1 MSPEVTAAAAPARF
15 RRPRPEEA
23 AAITELAVRS
33 KRHWGYGDAFIES
46 LAEELAFT
54 PERLADPALH
64 VELLE
69 TDGRPVGVFG
79 LRRRTEL
86 AFLED
91 LWVEPSAMGRGHGR
105 RLFRRAVAI
114 ARAWGKGVLEWESDP
129 FAEPFYLHLGATRVG
144 MVPSSVIPGRSLPL
158 MRYPL

>member
-1 MSPEVTAAAAPARF
+1 MSCETTAAAAAARL
-15 RRPRPEEA
+15 RRPRPDEA
-23 AAITELAVRS
+23 AAITQLAVRA
-33 KRHWGYGDAFIES
+33 KRHWGYDDAFIES

-54 PERLADPALH
+54 PKRLADPVVH

-86 AFLED
+86 AFLKN

-105 RLFRRAVAI
+105 CLFRRAAEI
-114 ARAWGKGVLEWESDP
+114 ARGWGKGVLEWESDP

>member
-1 MSPEVTAAAAPARF
+1 LSCESTAAAAPARL

-23 AAITELAVRS
+23 AAITELVVRS
-33 KRHWGYGDAFIES
+33 KRYWGYDDAFIAS
-46 LAEELAFT
+46 LADELAFT
-54 PERLADPALH
+54 PERLADPVLH

-69 TDGRPVGVFG
+69 TNEGPVGVFS

-105 RLFRRAVAI
+105 RLFRRAVEVAHG
-114 ARAWGKGVLEWESDP
+114 WGKGVLEWESDP